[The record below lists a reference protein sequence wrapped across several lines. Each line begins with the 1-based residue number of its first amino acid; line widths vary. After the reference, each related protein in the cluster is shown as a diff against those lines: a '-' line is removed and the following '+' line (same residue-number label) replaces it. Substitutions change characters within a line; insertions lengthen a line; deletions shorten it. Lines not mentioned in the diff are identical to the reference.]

1 MTTALRD
8 MIANPTTAELEL
20 VARYGMQ
27 PEDSRRERLF
37 EAFSR
42 TGLPHR
48 RLEAWKWTDFKVALQ
63 GLVPPRR
70 PRTIR
75 FRMLAHW
82 SSGSRQMAISRQTI
96 FRTG

>member
-48 RLEAWKWTDFKVALQ
+48 RLEAWKWTDFTVALQ
-63 GLVPPRR
+63 GLDRPSTPPAHD
-70 PRTIR
+70 PRIPW
-75 FRMLAHW
+75 W
-82 SSGSRQMAISRQTI
+82 SACRANCSMPPTRGATP
-96 FRTG
+96 

>member
-42 TGLPHR
+42 T
-48 RLEAWKWTDFKVALQ
+48 
-63 GLVPPRR
+63 
-70 PRTIR
+70 
-75 FRMLAHW
+75 
-82 SSGSRQMAISRQTI
+82 
-96 FRTG
+96 